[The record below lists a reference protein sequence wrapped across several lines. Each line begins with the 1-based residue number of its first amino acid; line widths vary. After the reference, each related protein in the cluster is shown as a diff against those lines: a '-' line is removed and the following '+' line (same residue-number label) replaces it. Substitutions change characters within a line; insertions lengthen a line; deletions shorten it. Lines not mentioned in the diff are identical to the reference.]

1 MCTYIYHAYRLRDLA
16 DFNELINNTT
26 SAVAWRRTL
35 LQAKPDS
42 PTRMVDLAAVLG
54 KEGQHAEAQ
63 ALFQAAL
70 SRLAQVS
77 MYVCM
82 FVCLYVCMYVYV
94 HVYLYVCVHMHIC
107 HAALSR
113 LAQVYPDGHM
123 EAVLRMHVCI
133 HIYLRLTHTHTHTHT
148 QVYPD
153 GHVETV
159 LCMHDL
165 ACSLRQ
171 ANEAGGAQKAY
182 ALMQRAAEMA
192 RHIGG
197 EYAVI
202 YGVWMDGWIS
212 ICMYLYV

>member
-1 MCTYIYHAYRLRDLA
+1 
-16 DFNELINNTT
+16 
-26 SAVAWRRTL
+26 
-35 LQAKPDS
+35 
-42 PTRMVDLAAVLG
+42 
-54 KEGQHAEAQ
+54 
-63 ALFQAAL
+63 
-70 SRLAQVS
+70 
-77 MYVCM
+77 
-82 FVCLYVCMYVYV
+82 
-94 HVYLYVCVHMHIC
+94 MHIC

-113 LAQVYPDGHM
+113 LA
-123 EAVLRMHVCI
+123 
-133 HIYLRLTHTHTHTHT
+133 